1 MNPDNL
7 SNRALDAIEAGNY
20 ALAEKLCRRL
30 LRNYP
35 TLFDGHDRLGL
46 LRSAQGRFAHAAEHF
61 SIVLSMMKK
70 DPFGVDHE
78 TIKEFTRLRDEAL
91 ARVKD

>member
-1 MNPDNL
+1 MGLLFETQVL
-7 SNRALDAIEAGNY
+7 SLKPAWQY
-20 ALAEKLCRRL
+20 AVDRTHTCQRL

-35 TLFDGHDRLGL
+35 TLFDGHDRMGL

-61 SIVLSMMKK
+61 EIVLSMMKK

-78 TIKEFTRLRDEAL
+78 TVKEFTRLRDEAL
-91 ARVKD
+91 ARVED